1 MQKTCKSCGDIFSA
15 DQDWKTYCIPCF
27 IKMKRAQEG
36 REETEVKTVFIE
48 VSKPLPLDM
57 LNRLIRLCHP
67 DRHKCSEAAH
77 IATVWLLAEREK
89 SYQAGVE

>member
-1 MQKTCKSCGDIFSA
+1 M
-15 DQDWKTYCIPCF
+15 CIPCY
-27 IKMKRAQEG
+27 IKWKKASENTDSQQQE
-36 REETEVKTVFIE
+36 TKTVIIE